1 MIKWKRS
8 EVDCRKSP
16 WGAVAYQNGQRI
28 KRKFFRTRQEREDF
42 IAENGGIEGEQWIE
56 IQELCREHVLNPLQA
71 IKDYIRDKF
80 PDNSILIND
89 AIIDCLE
96 YKHKIRISK
105 DHESHLIGFLNR
117 FGDEHKGKYVF
128 QFNRHN
134 IEDWLLDKT
143 NQPTTFR
150 NYRSY
155 LNDLFKYCHDRG
167 YIRENPIAKI
177 A

>member
-8 EVDCRKSP
+8 KDESRKSP
-16 WGAVAYQNGQRI
+16 WLAVGYQDGKRI
-28 KRKFFRTRQEREDF
+28 KRKFFKTRPEREDY
-42 IAENGGIEGEQWIE
+42 IALNGGTEGEQWIE
-56 IQELCREHVLNPLQA
+56 IQELCREHDLKPLEA

-80 PDNSILIND
+80 PDKTILLND
-89 AIIDCLE
+89 VIMECLE
-96 YKHKIRISK
+96 YKHKVGISK
-105 DHESHLIGFLNR
+105 DHESHLKGFLNR
-117 FGDEHKGKYVF
+117 FGSEHEGMYIF

-134 IEDWLLDKT
+134 IENWLLDKT
-143 NQPTTFR
+143 SQPTTFR